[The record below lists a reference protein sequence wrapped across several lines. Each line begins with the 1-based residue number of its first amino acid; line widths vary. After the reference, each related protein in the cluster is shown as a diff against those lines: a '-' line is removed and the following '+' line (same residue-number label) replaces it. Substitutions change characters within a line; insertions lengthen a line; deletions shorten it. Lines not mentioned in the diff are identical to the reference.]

1 MYAANSTSQSFYSF
15 FFFAFILIYLI
26 ALRKQTKFS
35 LSLLLDINSL
45 NVEFNEQRLNLENV
59 VIFISVECRNG
70 AAFYCVVEC
79 E

>member
-1 MYAANSTSQSFYSF
+1 MQQILQVKVFIY

-35 LSLLLDINSL
+35 LSLLLDINSP
-45 NVEFNEQRLNLENV
+45 NVEFNEQCLNLENV
-59 VIFISVECRNG
+59 VIFILVECQNG